1 MDTGRGFLV
10 TNLISKLSK
19 QVGRKATGYPK
30 NAAGLNPVQSSWLK
44 AITHGANPMLRSF
57 SFLLSNQ
64 IDVDPL
70 AEECTL
76 TEAKADQLQAIL
88 VSSVSLLTISRTV

>member
-1 MDTGRGFLV
+1 
-10 TNLISKLSK
+10 
-19 QVGRKATGYPK
+19 
-30 NAAGLNPVQSSWLK
+30 
-44 AITHGANPMLRSF
+44 MLHSF

-70 AEECTL
+70 AEECTARER
-76 TEAKADQLQAIL
+76 TADQLQAIL